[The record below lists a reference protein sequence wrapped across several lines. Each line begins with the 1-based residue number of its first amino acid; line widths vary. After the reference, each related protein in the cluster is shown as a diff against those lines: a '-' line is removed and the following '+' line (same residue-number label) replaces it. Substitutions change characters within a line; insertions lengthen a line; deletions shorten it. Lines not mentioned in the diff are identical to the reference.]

1 MPPPPDGSYG
11 SRKNTFYQTVTDAVA
26 DIAAHG
32 YDSQARVD
40 AWLLRIRQA
49 AQESMTPEYILQKSL
64 NDTMRGV
71 YQRMIEREQ
80 VLKLH
85 PGVSRFTLDKVKPR
99 LRAELDRR
107 IQASAGLIK
116 LNRVKAIEETLQ
128 RFAGWSTSIPPGG
141 SEVVD
146 KVDVKADIR
155 KALAS
160 LPFEERRVAIDQ
172 GHKFVSELSDII
184 ATDGGAI
191 AAIWHQH
198 HTTYPRKA
206 HTERDGHI
214 FLIRNSWAHAK
225 GLVKPGTYGYTDQI
239 ERPAEWVY
247 CSCSYEYRYGL
258 RDLPDEMLTQKGRDE
273 LARVRAEI
281 AAMAQMR
288 RTA

>member
-1 MPPPPDGSYG
+1 MAPPPPDGSYSG
-11 SRKNTFYQTVTDAVA
+11 RGRNTFYDTITAAVNDLA
-26 DIAAHG
+26 QNGYQNAAHIEMWM
-32 YDSQARVD
+32 D
-40 AWLLRIRQA
+40 RIRRA
-49 AQESMTPEYILQKSL
+49 AQESMTPEYIVQKSL

-85 PGVSRFTLDKVKPR
+85 PGVSRFTLDKIKPR

-116 LNRVKAIEETLQ
+116 LNRTQAIEKTLQ

-146 KVDVKADIR
+146 KVDVKTDIR
-155 KALAS
+155 KALAQ

-198 HTTYPRKA
+198 HTTYPRKE
-206 HTERDGHI
+206 HTDREGHI
-214 FLIRNSWAHAK
+214 FLIRDSWAHAK
-225 GLVKPGTYGYTDQI
+225 GLAKPGTYGYTDQI
-239 ERPAEWVY
+239 ERPAEWVF
-247 CSCSYEYRYGL
+247 CRCSYEYRYGL
-258 RDLPDEMLTQKGRDE
+258 RDLPPDMLTVKGRDE

-281 AAMAQMR
+281 AGMR
-288 RTA
+288 RAA